1 MPWPDTVS
9 PRGLDPK
16 APGKHVVQQPMK
28 SALWPVMWA
37 LLLQL
42 AWLLPNHYPPWTSFH
57 QDAWSATVLLIG
69 AAVVLLVRKAA
80 TPVYG
85 IALLAGALALAP
97 GLQFAAGLVRS
108 AGNAWVS
115 TAYLLGFT
123 LAILVGTR
131 WERARAGHL
140 ADYLFMAI
148 FIAAILS
155 VALEFNQWLGM
166 DRLDIWAMGAW
177 YGRPYANFGQPNQ
190 LGTFLLWGLLALGWA
205 YVRGLVRGWIVFAAA
220 LYLLFGIALT
230 GSRAAWVGLFVVVA
244 LTWYW
249 RALWPDRR
257 APWVVMALGL
267 YFIVCVMST
276 TWLSVELVGPTTA
289 YASEAA
295 RKSGEARPAIW
306 AMFVDAATRHPW
318 FGYGVN
324 QVGLAQ
330 LEVALDR
337 PPMHGYFGHA
347 HNLFLDLIL
356 WLGIPLGLA
365 ISGWLAWWGWR
376 RFRAVTSAE
385 NAVLVLFLLVMAN
398 HAMLELPLHYAYF
411 LLPVG
416 LVIGMVEVR
425 LGALSLFMAGRTAVV
440 SLWLVSATMSALI
453 IQDYFRVEEDFRTLR
468 MEWANI
474 KTVPVQPPNLVVL
487 TQWTDFV
494 QLVRLEPRANMSP
507 QELKWVQ
514 DVATLNADPFF
525 YYKLGQALALND
537 RPDEAAE
544 WLKKMC
550 SVRPPGQCAAMYQM
564 WTAQAQQSASI
575 AAVPW
580 LR

>member
-1 MPWPDTVS
+1 
-9 PRGLDPK
+9 
-16 APGKHVVQQPMK
+16 MK
-28 SALWPVMWA
+28 SAMWPVMWA

-57 QDAWSATVLLIG
+57 QDAWSATVVLIG
-69 AAVVLLVRKAA
+69 AVVVILLRQAA
-80 TPVYG
+80 TPVFG

-97 GLQFAAGLVRS
+97 GLQFAAGLIRS
-108 AGNAWVS
+108 AGNTWVS

-166 DRLDIWAMGAW
+166 DRLDMWAMGGW

-190 LGTFLLWGLLALGWA
+190 LATFLLWGLLALGWA
-205 YVRGLVRGWIVFAAA
+205 YVRGQIRGWIVFAAA

-230 GSRAAWVGLFVVVA
+230 ASRAAWVGLFVVVA

-257 APWVVMALGL
+257 APWVVTGLGL

-276 TWLSVELVGPTTA
+276 TWLSVELVGATTA
-289 YASEAA
+289 YSSEIA

-306 AMFVDAATRHPW
+306 AMFIDAATRQPW
-318 FGYGVN
+318 FGHGIN
-324 QVGLAQ
+324 QVGQAQ
-330 LEVALDR
+330 LSVALDHR
-337 PPMHGYFGHA
+337 PMHTYYAHA
-347 HNLFLDLIL
+347 HNLFLELIL
-356 WLGIPLGLA
+356 WLGIPVGLA

-376 RFRAVTSAE
+376 RFRAVASAE
-385 NAVLVLFLLVMAN
+385 NAVLVLFLLVVAN

-425 LGALSLFMAGRTAVV
+425 LGARSLFTLARPVLAGLWLAGALMLSLIVH
-440 SLWLVSATMSALI
+440 
-453 IQDYFRVEEDFRTLR
+453 DYLRVETAFRAQR
-468 MEWANI
+468 FEWANI
-474 KTVPVQPPNLVVL
+474 KTAPIEPPEVFVL
-487 TQWTDFV
+487 DQWVDFFRM
-494 QLVRLEPRANMSP
+494 VRFEPRAGMTE
-507 QELKWVQ
+507 QELQWAR
-514 DVATLNADPFF
+514 DVATANAFPGL
-525 YYKLGQALALND
+525 YQKLGVALALND
-537 RPDEAAE
+537 RPEEAAL
-544 WLKKMC
+544 WLRRMC
-550 SVRPPGQCAAMYQM
+550 HVRPLEHCAAVQLM
-564 WTAQAQQSASI
+564 WKVQAQQSASI